1 MSDGSNEDI
10 IVSDFTE
17 QSAKQFRK
25 QIIAKVAQ
33 DPGSPIIVY
42 IDSYGGLLDSLNSM
56 LETIEQ
62 ISVPIITVCLGKAMS
77 CGAVLLAAGDHR
89 FCGRFSRVMIHQ
101 STGGDYGPVE
111 NLQKNVDEC
120 KRMND
125 MFMAFLAKR
134 CGKSL
139 NDLKQI
145 IKNNES
151 RDLYLDAKDSL
162 RFGIVDAIGLPLIK
176 PMVMYHIEVAA
187 EKTYKKSAT
196 IDSVKELKL
205 KKNNRPDKNTKRRQ
219 NVKRNKK

>member
-1 MSDGSNEDI
+1 MSDGTGEDI
-10 IVSDFTE
+10 IVNDFTE
-17 QSAKQFRK
+17 QSARQFRK
-25 QIIAKVAQ
+25 QVLAKVSQ
-33 DPGSPIIVY
+33 EPGAPLVIY

-62 ISVPIITVCLGKAMS
+62 VSVPIVTVCLGKAMS

-111 NLQKNVDEC
+111 HLQKNVDEC

-139 NDLKQI
+139 DSLKQI
-145 IKNNES
+145 IKDNDS
-151 RDLYLDAKDSL
+151 RDLYLDAKEAL
-162 RFGIVDAIGLPLIK
+162 KFGIIDAIGTPNIK
-176 PMVMYHIEVAA
+176 PIIMYQIDVTN
-187 EKTYKKSAT
+187 EKHYSRNN
-196 IDSVKELKL
+196 SQNKEQKP
-205 KKNNRPDKNTKRRQ
+205 KNNNRSDKKTKRRT
-219 NVKRNKK
+219 NVKRQK